1 MKLVFLGTG
10 TSHGVPVIGCECE
23 VCKSKDARDRRYR
36 CSAYITSNTGKNILI
51 DIGPEFRLQAIE
63 NHIKKIDALLLTHS
77 HADHLHG
84 IDDIRSFSCDSFKKP
99 SDEQNAKKVNAPPIP
114 IYTNHETLEDVK
126 HRFSYFFIPSK
137 EGGGHAKVT
146 LNEVSAP
153 FEAADLTVTPIPMQH
168 GHLETVGW
176 LLTQREDDNSKTSIA
191 YLTDCNYISDESIEK
206 IHRNCGK
213 LEHLIIDGLR
223 VKEHSTHFN
232 FLQALDAAQKIGAN
246 HVWLI
251 HLTHNLSHIQV
262 IDYIN
267 EHLGD
272 FPKLQAEAKSVLPAY
287 DGLEISC

>member
-23 VCKSKDARDRRYR
+23 VCKSKDPRDRRYR

-63 NHIKKIDALLLTHS
+63 NNVKKIDALLLTHS

-146 LNEVSAP
+146 LNEVSDP
-153 FEAADLTVTPIPMQH
+153 FEVADLTVTPIPMQH

-176 LLTQREDDNSKTSIA
+176 LITQNETDGSKTSIA
-191 YLTDCNYISDESIEK
+191 YLTDCSYISDESIEK
-206 IHRNCGK
+206 IKKNCGR

-251 HLTHNLSHIQV
+251 HLTHNLSHVQV

-267 EHLGD
+267 EHLAA
-272 FPKLQAEAKSVLPAY
+272 FPELKEKAKSVLPAY

>member
-23 VCKSKDARDRRYR
+23 VCKSKDTRDRRYR

-206 IHRNCGK
+206 IHRNCGN

-267 EHLGD
+267 EHLGE

>member
-84 IDDIRSFSCDSFKKP
+84 IDDIRSFSCDSFNKP
-99 SDEQNAKKVNAPPIP
+99 KDEQSAKKVNAPPIP
-114 IYTNHETLEDVK
+114 IFTNKETADDVRT
-126 HRFSYFFIPSK
+126 RFGYFFIPSK

-251 HLTHNLSHIQV
+251 HLTHNLSHVQV

-267 EHLGD
+267 EHLGEV
-272 FPKLQAEAKSVLPAY
+272 PKLQAEAKSVLPAY

>member
-146 LNEVSAP
+146 LNEVSDP
-153 FEAADLTVTPIPMQH
+153 FEVADLSVTPIPMQH

-206 IHRNCGK
+206 IHKNCGR